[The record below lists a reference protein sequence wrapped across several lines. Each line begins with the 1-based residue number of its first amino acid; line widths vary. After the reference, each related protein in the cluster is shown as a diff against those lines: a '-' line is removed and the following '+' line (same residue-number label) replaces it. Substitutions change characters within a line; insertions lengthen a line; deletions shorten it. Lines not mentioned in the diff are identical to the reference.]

1 MTDSDAHTRVR
12 RYLSF
17 SGNLA
22 LWIVVAFCAWFLW
35 PSSLG
40 GSTTFI
46 IVNGHSMEPS
56 YLPGDLAI
64 ARTGAP
70 SVGDVVVYRPAGL
83 GDSKVVHQIVGG
95 DGVNGWVM
103 KGLNSDWV
111 DPWNP
116 TNADVVGVVQL
127 RIPSL
132 GGLGVVLLSPF
143 IWAGLLVISIGLL
156 LWPGKPDDE
165 DETLARTP
173 GSAGARQ
180 APAGPAPAGP
190 APVEPAP
197 VEPAPVEPAK
207 MRAAQVEPARARP
220 ARVGQGS
227 R

>member
-46 IVNGHSMEPS
+46 LVNGHSMEPS

-64 ARTGAP
+64 ARTGVP

-95 DGVNGWVM
+95 DGVNGWVV
-103 KGLNSDWV
+103 KGLNNDWV
-111 DPWNP
+111 DPWKP

-156 LWPGKPDDE
+156 LWPGKSGDE
-165 DETLARTP
+165 EQTPARTP
-173 GSAGARQ
+173 GSTGARQ
-180 APAGPAPAGP
+180 AQAGP

-197 VEPAPVEPAK
+197 AGPAK
-207 MRAAQVEPARARP
+207 MRAAPVESARARP
-220 ARVGQGS
+220 AQVGQGS